1 MPAIQFGGLSSGLD
15 TTSIIN
21 ALMTADQTGLTR
33 LQTTHTSYDTQ
44 TTAYGKLGTALSDLL
59 AKAKAFTVSAA
70 GAGRS
75 AVSSDTSAFSASAT
89 SGAAA
94 GQYRITVDRLATA
107 TRATS
112 TAAIGTAITDATATG
127 MMSSLPLAGTVTAG
141 QVGMVV
147 DGTIVHATIGAP
159 GSTSLADA
167 LGAIATAVQAQLQ
180 GSDPGATVTASIV
193 NDKVQLAVSG
203 GTGTHTVRFGSG
215 ADTSNALTIFGLA
228 GTTAGAFASGTP
240 ITGSTALGVV
250 RTTGTLNGAG
260 LTSLT
265 STTAGKLTINGIDI
279 SYDTTTDSLNT
290 VLSRINASNAGVT
303 ATIDRAGDNIVLTSK
318 TAGAQVIEIA
328 DKAGTLG
335 AALHLAPGT
344 TNAQVIG
351 TTAQV
356 TVDGVV
362 HTSDTNHIT
371 SAIPNVAFDLVSE
384 GTGIKTLTVGVD
396 RTGVASAIKS
406 FVNSYNALADLLD
419 TQTAQTP
426 ASSSG
431 GTAGTSGPLAGEFGV
446 TSLALSL
453 RSTIMSVAGGFSGSI
468 RSFTDLGVSTGAVGS
483 AVGST
488 TRLSLDE
495 DKLNKA
501 IDTDPARVGEL
512 LGSVTGVMKPVVDQ
526 LTTLTKTNGLIDSR
540 TKSLATQ
547 IRQITDQERQY
558 QDRMSL
564 KQAALEAK
572 FANLESVL
580 AQLQQTQ
587 SQLTA
592 QSNARTTT
600 G

>member
-21 ALMTADQTGLTR
+21 ALMTADTTGLTR
-33 LQTTHTSYDTQ
+33 LQTTHASYDTQ
-44 TTAYGKLGTALSDLL
+44 TTAYGKLSTALNDLL
-59 AKAKAFTVSAA
+59 AKAKAFTVSGA

-75 AVSSDTSAFSASAT
+75 ATSSDTSAFSAAAT
-89 SGAAA
+89 NGAAA
-94 GQYRITVDRLATA
+94 GQYRITIDRLASA

-141 QVGMVV
+141 QVGLVV
-147 DGTIVHATIGAP
+147 DGVIVHATIGAP

-167 LGAIATAVQAQLQ
+167 LGAIATAIQSQLQ
-180 GSDPGATVTASIV
+180 GSDPGATVSASIV

-203 GTGTHTVRFGSG
+203 GSGTHSIRFGSG

-228 GTTAGAFASGTP
+228 GTTSAAFASGSP

-250 RTTGTLNGAG
+250 RTTGTLDAAG
-260 LTSLT
+260 LTGLT
-265 STTAGKLTINGIDI
+265 STTGGKLTINGVDI
-279 SYDTTTDSLNT
+279 AYDTTTDSLNT

-303 ATIDRAGDNIVLTSK
+303 ATIDRAGDRIVLTSK
-318 TAGAQVIEIA
+318 TAGARVIEIT
-328 DKAGTLG
+328 DKTGTLG
-335 AALHLAPGT
+335 AALDLAPGT

-351 TTAQV
+351 TTSQV

-362 HTSDTNHIT
+362 YTSDTNHVT
-371 SAIPNVAFDLVSE
+371 TAIPNVAIDLVSE
-384 GTGIKTLTVGVD
+384 GTGVKTLTVGVD
-396 RTGVASAIKS
+396 RTGVASAIKG

-419 TQTAQTP
+419 TQTAQSP
-426 ASSSG
+426 ASGSG
-431 GTAGTSGPLAGEFGV
+431 GTRGISGPLAGESGV
-446 TSLALSL
+446 MGLALSL
-453 RSTIMSVAGGFSGSI
+453 RSTIMGVAGGFTGSM
-468 RSFTDLGVSTGAVGS
+468 RSFADLGVTTGAIGS

-488 TRLSLDE
+488 TRLTLDE

-501 IDTDPARVGEL
+501 IDNDPARVGDL
-512 LGSVTGVMKPVVDQ
+512 LGSATGILKPVVDR
-526 LTTLTKTNGLIDSR
+526 LTLLTKTNGLIDSR

-547 IRQITDQERQY
+547 MRRITDQERQY
-558 QDRMSL
+558 QDRMDL
-564 KQAALEAK
+564 KKAALEAK

-587 SQLTA
+587 NQMSA
-592 QSNARTTT
+592 QANAKST